1 MADNWLRQKVSPWGE
16 VFTIDIGVNGGAAH
30 LDPRSQWPDAQSP
43 QSAPP
48 TTISPSPR
56 VRDPNDGTIQPGQP
70 PTAPRYSYGDDNS
83 ITATYGED
91 YGNTGY
97 GYGSAVR
104 TSGGNSGVGSGASS
118 GGYMDQNLLNAAT
131 GNAGQLTNLAAGVSN
146 LTPPNNGPMPR
157 MLWDKYQGILQD
169 PSQIAN
175 DPAYQFLLQQ
185 AQQASGR
192 SLAAGRMSKSG
203 NAAIQAAK
211 VATGTAGNY
220 LKDLSSLYNTG
231 AGMEAQR
238 WESEAGVQGG
248 QFQSILDRYKTAG
261 TLTGNAATINANLA
275 TQTPT
280 PAPTG
285 WVNPYGPGDYR
296 YGMNQQQLQSAMQ
309 PVRTGW

>member
-1 MADNWLRQKVSPWGE
+1 M
-16 VFTIDIGVNGGAAH
+16 TIDDAWQQALASVGSYKTGQGDEADADH
-30 LDPRSQWPDAQSP
+30 LEGTYQYFLKKMGLNAPPRT
-43 QSAPP
+43 SAPSP
-48 TTISPSPR
+48 TTISPSP
-56 VRDPNDGTIQPGQP
+56 VQLGQP

-91 YGNTGY
+91 YGNT